1 MHALPLILIIDDD
14 PNFREIFSAM
24 LKIHGFHPETAE
36 DAVAGIEKIKQM
48 KPDLVLMDIL
58 MPKMTGI
65 EAFMKIKEDPTIKE
79 TPILFLT
86 SLGDFNTEARLV
98 DEKFSQEMGA
108 VGYLRKS
115 DDHET
120 LAKEIEEM
128 FKKNQKTES
137 NELSQD

>member
-1 MHALPLILIIDDD
+1 
-14 PNFREIFSAM
+14 
-24 LKIHGFHPETAE
+24 
-36 DAVAGIEKIKQM
+36 
-48 KPDLVLMDIL
+48 
-58 MPKMTGI
+58 
-65 EAFMKIKEDPTIKE
+65 
-79 TPILFLT
+79 
-86 SLGDFNTEARLV
+86 
-98 DEKFSQEMGA
+98 MGA